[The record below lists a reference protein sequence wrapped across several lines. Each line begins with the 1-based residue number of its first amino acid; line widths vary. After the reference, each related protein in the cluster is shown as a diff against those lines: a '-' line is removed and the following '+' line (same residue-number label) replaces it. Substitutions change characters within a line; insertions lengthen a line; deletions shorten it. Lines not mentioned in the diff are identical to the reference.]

1 MTDRLVRLTEEP
13 LFGLWSRHGDP
24 LLMDLPHRH
33 NELELNLLERG
44 SIQYLFPG
52 KRAEIQAGRLFLF
65 WAGMPHQLV
74 SKSTDT
80 YIHWMTFP
88 LAWLLRW
95 NLTDT
100 WIQSLLKG
108 LPAINADETASGS
121 DLSMFYRWHAD
132 LESGRIDFKEILV
145 LELEARMRRLN
156 LSSAIPEGQAAP
168 AGSKK
173 GASPEGLGAPE
184 RIAQYL
190 ADNFA
195 QDWSPSEAARRVG
208 LHPNYAMILFQRTFG
223 VSMVTYVTQLRVA
236 MAQKLLATSAMEILD
251 IAYEC
256 GFGSASRFYA
266 AFKAVTQV
274 SPHQYR
280 KSLRWGT

>member
-1 MTDRLVRLTEEP
+1 MTDRQVRLTEEP

-24 LLMDLPHRH
+24 LLMDVPHRH

-52 KRAEIQAGRLFLF
+52 KRVDIQAGRLFLF
-65 WAGMPHQLV
+65 WAGVPHQLV
-74 SKSTDT
+74 SKSDDT

-100 WIQSLLKG
+100 WIQALLKG
-108 LPAINADETASGS
+108 LPAINVDETASES
-121 DLSMFYRWHAD
+121 DLITFYRWHAD
-132 LESGRIDFKEILV
+132 LESGRHDYRDILI

-156 LSSAIPEGQAAP
+156 LSSEILEGMAAMT
-168 AGSKK
+168 ASKK
-173 GASPEGLGAPE
+173 SAPPDGPGVAE
-184 RIAQYL
+184 SIAKYL
-190 ADNFA
+190 AENFTRE
-195 QDWSPSEAARRVG
+195 WSPAEAARTVG
-208 LHPNYAMILFQRTFG
+208 LHPNYAMSLFQRDFG
-223 VSMVTYVTQLRVA
+223 MTMVTYVTQLRVA

-256 GFGSASRFYA
+256 GFGSPSRFYA
-266 AFKAVTQV
+266 AFKTITQV
-274 SPHQYR
+274 TPYQYR
-280 KSLRWGT
+280 KSMRWTI